1 MTPPQNLIPHGKTVY
16 AGPRGEGKQR
26 RQWRPYCITGK
37 KTTHLPKA
45 WGADPTALFS
55 PCPALATSTVPD
67 SQHIL
72 AWPLPLLAFAVIY
85 PSPSAPLSRSG
96 TGHPQDT
103 MPQGDRGNAFITRT
117 TCSTIVPHTVLGQVP
132 LYFPKRKGLNE

>member
-16 AGPRGEGKQR
+16 AGPRGEDKQR

-45 WGADPTALFS
+45 WVTDPTALFS

-96 TGHPQDT
+96 TGHPKILCPRET
-103 MPQGDRGNAFITRT
+103 GVMPSSQGQLTQSLSLTQSWVRSPYTSPRERD
-117 TCSTIVPHTVLGQVP
+117 
-132 LYFPKRKGLNE
+132 